1 MRKILFV
8 VSLVLSLALTMLAPV
23 AAMAYGENDDPFHCE
38 GVIDAIEPTIIGENV
53 FPLPDGTWWVDDREI
68 WGTFESGDV
77 IGPFTLTYDAIILD
91 AWTQEGTFWGTI
103 EAWEDEDE
111 DSRIFEVTGSL
122 EPGEIV
128 SFDPFMLKVTVLG
141 QWSLIEDGEVYGIG
155 DLESWAI
162 IEADWIGG
170 EPHAGEIV
178 DSAFT
183 LTGYWDN
190 QGDDDDQGDGD
201 GNSQ

>member
-1 MRKILFV
+1 MRKRLLVIGLIL
-8 VSLVLSLALTMLAPV
+8 SLVLTMLAPV
-23 AAMAYGENDDPFHCE
+23 ATMAYGENDDSFRCE

-53 FPLPDGTWWVDDREI
+53 FEQEDGTWLVVDREI
-68 WGTFESGDV
+68 WGTFEDGDV
-77 IGPFTLTYDAIILD
+77 TGPFTLTYDAIILD

-103 EAWEDEDE
+103 ETWEDE
-111 DSRIFEVTGSL
+111 DSRVFEVTGSL
-122 EPGEIV
+122 EPGEVV
-128 SFDPFMLKVTVLG
+128 SEVPWRLKVTVLG

-183 LTGYWDN
+183 LTGYWD
-190 QGDDDDQGDGD
+190 DQGNDD

>member
-1 MRKILFV
+1 
-8 VSLVLSLALTMLAPV
+8 
-23 AAMAYGENDDPFHCE
+23 
-38 GVIDAIEPTIIGENV
+38 
-53 FPLPDGTWWVDDREI
+53 VDDREI
-68 WGTFESGDV
+68 WGTFENGDV
-77 IGPFTLTYDAIILD
+77 TGPFTLTYDAIILD

-103 EAWEDEDE
+103 ETWEDE
-111 DSRIFEVTGSL
+111 DSRVFEVTGSL
-122 EPGEIV
+122 EPGEVV
-128 SFDPFMLKVTVLG
+128 SEVPWRLKVTVLG

-178 DSAFT
+178 DSACT
-183 LTGYWDN
+183 LTGYWD
-190 QGDDDDQGDGD
+190 DQGNDD